1 MYIIISLTPYIFSD
15 VSPIPKQNY
24 DVYCYYLS
32 KAYTY
37 SNWEIHD
44 FIWNL
49 CSGYILG
56 ISIGKVYTWYI
67 PGTYHDFKIWVIQ
80 MNLNVNSWVE
90 CGRKLPNRL
99 PNFSLI
105 SCLIDCL
112 IAISVL
118 FGSEMPSEI
127 AHRPRRWER
136 AFPMVAAIAA
146 LQITLSQIRQTI
158 RQTIRRK
165 LGSRLGVFV

>member
-1 MYIIISLTPYIFSD
+1 MYVSGMYHGCIMIVTSL
-15 VSPIPKQNY
+15 
-24 DVYCYYLS
+24 YLS
-32 KAYTY
+32 CIMNVLEAVPHT
-37 SNWEIHD
+37 SVFLHTLPIT
-44 FIWNL
+44 FL
-49 CSGYILG
+49 GPSLSGYPVLG
-56 ISIGKVYTWYI
+56 ISS
-67 PGTYHDFKIWVIQ
+67 PWVW
-80 MNLNVNSWVE
+80 LLLE

-99 PNFSLI
+99 PNFCLI

-127 AHRPRRWER
+127 AHRPLRWER